1 MTSLSLTAASL
12 AFTSHLCFQGPAPAP
27 AISTTIRDVTVY
39 PTQALVTRVGNV
51 AVQRGVNRVELRG
64 LPAGL
69 RDDSVRVKASGGSNV
84 VGVDVLP
91 LAAPE
96 APSAAVEDLRKQ
108 RQQKQRER
116 EALADQ
122 AEILKSQR
130 AYLDSIRAEAPKIF
144 GQASLNGA
152 VDPSKWKDAVEFL
165 TQALTHNVDASRKLA
180 TDDVKVAAELAALDQ
195 RLQQLQSGTLVPT
208 KTIALDLLANDA
220 ATAEVELSY
229 LVGNAGWR
237 PSYDLRATETLKS
250 AALLLFAVVTQRTG
264 EDWTDV
270 NLTFSTAKPERGAE
284 IPKPDPMILTV
295 FVPRPSGEARL
306 FGAASGEEE
315 FARRDSLKKMRAD
328 AKSAGD
334 DLHDAEKAGMP
345 APASPLPVDAEVAS
359 SGLATQLRV
368 PRAET
373 VPADNRPH
381 RVRAAEVPLELTPVH
396 VTVPKAATRA
406 FVQAKPVPKAAFPI
420 LAGQAQVFVGND
432 FVGKIALAD
441 TPIGEKLELSLGAD
455 PGLTIERRQEKA
467 DRQGPGFLGSR
478 ATWTFR
484 YRITVKNASAAT
496 GAATVEIVETIPVS
510 RDDRVKVDVES
521 SEPAFERGEKE
532 DRERETQG
540 ILRWKLPV
548 ARGEERAI
556 VVTYTVTAPE
566 DLTIAGLDVK

>member
-1 MTSLSLTAASL
+1 
-12 AFTSHLCFQGPAPAP
+12 
-27 AISTTIRDVTVY
+27 
-39 PTQALVTRVGNV
+39 
-51 AVQRGVNRVELRG
+51 
-64 LPAGL
+64 
-69 RDDSVRVKASGGSNV
+69 
-84 VGVDVLP
+84 
-91 LAAPE
+91 
-96 APSAAVEDLRKQ
+96 
-108 RQQKQRER
+108 
-116 EALADQ
+116 
-122 AEILKSQR
+122 
-130 AYLDSIRAEAPKIF
+130 
-144 GQASLNGA
+144 
-152 VDPSKWKDAVEFL
+152 
-165 TQALTHNVDASRKLA
+165 
-180 TDDVKVAAELAALDQ
+180 
-195 RLQQLQSGTLVPT
+195 
-208 KTIALDLLANDA
+208 
-220 ATAEVELSY
+220 
-229 LVGNAGWR
+229 
-237 PSYDLRATETLKS
+237 
-250 AALLLFAVVTQRTG
+250 VTQRTG

-284 IPKPDPMILTV
+284 IPKPDPMVLTV
-295 FVPRPSGEARL
+295 VMPRPPATPTG
-306 FGAASGEEE
+306 GASKAPGR
-315 FARRDSLKKMRAD
+315 APAKRAADRGLAD
-328 AKSAGD
+328 AP
-334 DLHDAEKAGMP
+334 AEGVEWRATALAEAE
-345 APASPLPVDAEVAS
+345 APPPLALDAEVAS

-406 FVQAKPVPKAAFPI
+406 FVQAKPVPKAGFPI

-432 FVGKIALAD
+432 FVGKITLAD

-510 RDDRVKVDVES
+510 RDDRVKVEVES

-566 DLTIAGLDVK
+566 DLTINGLDVK